1 MSSIAGSIGA
11 FALAFGGALL
21 GALFGTRLSKHH
33 LSDEN
38 KEVVRLAMALV
49 GTLAGVALALL
60 ISSAKTYYDTG
71 SNELTQVSAN
81 VALLGDLLRYYGPEA
96 NGAQESLRLAVE
108 RVLAEN
114 WPKEGAANWKPQAKT
129 GHIQEVYE
137 QVRALAPKDEEHRMM
152 QSEALGLLR
161 NLAQLRWL
169 LAHFKRAAPHRL

>member
-1 MSSIAGSIGA
+1 MSSIAISVGA

-81 VALLGDLLRYYGPEA
+81 VALLGDLLRNYGPEA

-108 RVLAEN
+108 RGFRGKLAKAGSREL
-114 WPKEGAANWKPQAKT
+114 E
-129 GHIQEVYE
+129 
-137 QVRALAPKDEEHRMM
+137 
-152 QSEALGLLR
+152 
-161 NLAQLRWL
+161 
-169 LAHFKRAAPHRL
+169 APHESRPH